1 MRAPVQ
7 ILLVLLAGSVLAG
20 CKKKANAKECD
31 ALLERF
37 SELAVRE
44 RFPDA
49 GAGQLKSEQDR
60 EKAEARGDDNFKN
73 CTSEVQAEEFACA
86 MAATNSE
93 ALKKCL
99 E

>member
-1 MRAPVQ
+1 MRAPVT
-7 ILLVLLAGSVLAG
+7 ILVVLFASSTLAG

-37 SELAVRE
+37 SELVVRE

-49 GAGQLKSEQDR
+49 GAAQRKGEQDR
-60 EKAEARGDDNFKN
+60 EKVEARGDDNFKN
-73 CTSEVQAEEFACA
+73 CTSEVQAEELACA
-86 MAATNSE
+86 MAAANSE